1 MKGGGRIALGVGIG
15 YFLGRTRKMRF
26 AMSLAGAAM
35 ARRSAGAPGGLLE
48 RGTELLRSTPELT
61 RITDTVR
68 DELVGAVRS
77 AAVTAAS
84 NRIDALSDRLQQGAT
99 ALTDQGR
106 RGARATD
113 SDEDEY
119 EDESSEYDEEA
130 PEDEDEDQAPED
142 EYEDEDQAPED
153 EAEDEDQGPEDEA
166 EERTPDNE
174 LEDEYED
181 EDQMPDDE
189 EDADQGAAEDDT
201 ERPAARTRTRRSS
214 TAARRAASSRSADRS
229 SDSADRKPS
238 GTGGRRSRAEAGQ
251 APVRRTRR

>member
-35 ARRSAGAPGGLLE
+35 ARRSAAGPGGLLE

-99 ALTDQGR
+99 LLTDQGR
-106 RGARATD
+106 QSSRATD

-119 EDESSEYDEEA
+119 EDESSEYDEQA
-130 PEDEDEDQAPED
+130 PEDEDEDENQAPED
-142 EYEDEDQAPED
+142 EYEDEG
-153 EAEDEDQGPEDEA
+153 EDEDEQ
-166 EERTPDNE
+166 RTPDNE
-174 LEDEYED
+174 LEDEAGD
-181 EDQMPDDE
+181 EDRTPDDE
-189 EDADQGAAEDDT
+189 EESDQGAAEDDS
-201 ERPAARTRTRRSS
+201 ERPAARTRTRGSR
-214 TAARRAASSRSADRS
+214 TAARRTTSSRSADRS

-238 GTGGRRSRAEAGQ
+238 GTGGRRSRTEAGQ

>member
-15 YFLGRTRKMRF
+15 YLLGRTRKMRF

-35 ARRSAGAPGGLLE
+35 ARRSAGTPGGLLE

-84 NRIDALSDRLQQGAT
+84 NRIDALSNRLQQGTTLLA
-99 ALTDQGR
+99 DQGR
-106 RGARATD
+106 EGSRATD

-119 EDESSEYDEEA
+119 EDESSEYDEGGREDEEQTPDNELEDDYEDDQDRMA
-130 PEDEDEDQAPED
+130 DNELEDEDED
-142 EYEDEDQAPED
+142 DQD
-153 EAEDEDQGPEDEA
+153 
-166 EERTPDNE
+166 RTPDNE
-174 LEDEYED
+174 LEDED
-181 EDQMPDDE
+181 EEQTPDDE

-201 ERPAARTRTRRSS
+201 ERPAARTRSRRSS

>member
-35 ARRSAGAPGGLLE
+35 ARRSAAGPGGLLE

-68 DELVGAVRS
+68 GELVGAVRS

-99 ALTDQGR
+99 LLTDQR
-106 RGARATD
+106 ETSRATD

-119 EDESSEYDEEA
+119 ESSEYDEQA
-130 PEDEDEDQAPED
+130 PEDEEQDEDRAPED

-153 EAEDEDQGPEDEA
+153 EDED

-174 LEDEYED
+174 LEEED
-181 EDQMPDDE
+181 EDEDEEQTPDDE
-189 EDADQGAAEDDT
+189 EGADQDAAEDDT

-214 TAARRAASSRSADRS
+214 TAARRASSRSADRS

>member
-15 YFLGRTRKMRF
+15 YLLGRTRKMRF

-35 ARRSAGAPGGLLE
+35 ARRSAGTPGGLLE

-84 NRIDALSDRLQQGAT
+84 NRIDALSNRLQQGTTLLA
-99 ALTDQGR
+99 DQGR
-106 RGARATD
+106 EGSRATD

-119 EDESSEYDEEA
+119 EDESSEYDEGGR
-130 PEDEDEDQAPED
+130 EDEEQ
-142 EYEDEDQAPED
+142 
-153 EAEDEDQGPEDEA
+153 
-166 EERTPDNE
+166 TPDNE
-174 LEDEYED
+174 LEDDYEDDQDRMADNELED
-181 EDQMPDDE
+181 EDEDEDEEQTPDDE

-201 ERPAARTRTRRSS
+201 ERPAARTRSRRSS